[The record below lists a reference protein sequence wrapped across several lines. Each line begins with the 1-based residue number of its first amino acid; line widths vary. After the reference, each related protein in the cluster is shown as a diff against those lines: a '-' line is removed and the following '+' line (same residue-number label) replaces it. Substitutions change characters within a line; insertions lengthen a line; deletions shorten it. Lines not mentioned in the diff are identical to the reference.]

1 MQPAGGSGAFDR
13 ETIAGTAGSKGDGHA
28 DAPAIQI
35 AGGAQPATL
44 Q

>member
-1 MQPAGGSGAFDR
+1 MQSAGGSDTFDR

-28 DAPAIQI
+28 DAPMIQI
-35 AGGAQPATL
+35 VGGAQPATL